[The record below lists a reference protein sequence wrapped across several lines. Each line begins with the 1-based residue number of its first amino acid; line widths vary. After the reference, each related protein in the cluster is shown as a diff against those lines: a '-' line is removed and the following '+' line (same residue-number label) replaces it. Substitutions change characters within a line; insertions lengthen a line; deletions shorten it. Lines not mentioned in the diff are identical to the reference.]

1 MEVAGD
7 LVTEKELHHAADFL
21 TLTGVPGIA
30 SPIVSLFFQKCK
42 RLCHPRIKHT
52 IAAIALLDVAES
64 KINDTIT
71 SKRSFCCL

>member
-30 SPIVSLFFQKCK
+30 SPIVSLFSRSVKGCVIQESSI
-42 RLCHPRIKHT
+42 RL
-52 IAAIALLDVAES
+52 LQ
-64 KINDTIT
+64 
-71 SKRSFCCL
+71 